1 MILKFDL
8 GEKKHSAMNVDI
20 AVPCHFAVIK
30 SKIAEEVWRWLFKKK
45 IMILLI
51 GKDVWMWKC
60 LIFWN
65 DKDLLETIDTNIYSR
80 LWNNCWRR
88 GYTKTKYRKQSGS
101 HKIIPLFPSLNI
113 VFLFQKLAHPECFFF
128 GHFIFKN

>member
-45 IMILLI
+45 LWYCWLVKMFECESVWYFEMIKTYWRQLTPISIL
-51 GKDVWMWKC
+51 DY
-60 LIFWN
+60 
-65 DKDLLETIDTNIYSR
+65 ETIVEGEDILKQNIESNQVVIR
-80 LWNNCWRR
+80 LFN
-88 GYTKTKYRKQSGS
+88 
-101 HKIIPLFPSLNI
+101 F
-113 VFLFQKLAHPECFFF
+113 FQVS
-128 GHFIFKN
+128 I